1 MFIKGEFL
9 LNCPGSLGM
18 FSTHD
23 GQTLRPPIAWC
34 EDCQEFQI
42 TDTYALCLTPNSIKV
57 YNLNDSKLKQ
67 DISLPR
73 AKAIKYIKDDRFCI
87 ITMQNQICAI
97 IPASLA
103 SICSQIDS
111 LFEKSLV
118 EDAFSLFE
126 SFGKDMNSKIYD
138 EVNNIRLCYELNQLK
153 F

>member
-1 MFIKGEFL
+1 
-9 LNCPGSLGM
+9 
-18 FSTHD
+18 
-23 GQTLRPPIAWC
+23 
-34 EDCQEFQI
+34 
-42 TDTYALCLTPNSIKV
+42 
-57 YNLNDSKLKQ
+57 
-67 DISLPR
+67 
-73 AKAIKYIKDDRFCI
+73 
-87 ITMQNQICAI
+87 MQNQICAI